1 MLNGHRHMRLFG
13 YLEDQGTSHLSVVD
27 SDRNAVSMT
36 TSVNFY
42 FGSNFASSSTGI
54 LFNDV
59 MDDFATPGKSNQYG
73 ECSIA
78 IFFLP
83 SSVNTKII
91 CIYPSVKVYTLL
103 KVTTFNPGNGP

>member
-1 MLNGHRHMRLFG
+1 MLKGHRRTRLFG

-27 SDRNAVSMT
+27 RDRNAVSIT

-59 MDDFATPGKSNQYG
+59 VSTFSIVAT
-73 ECSIA
+73 
-78 IFFLP
+78 
-83 SSVNTKII
+83 
-91 CIYPSVKVYTLL
+91 VYE
-103 KVTTFNPGNGP
+103 

>member
-59 MDDFATPGKSNQYG
+59 V
-73 ECSIA
+73 
-78 IFFLP
+78 
-83 SSVNTKII
+83 SST
-91 CIYPSVKVYTLL
+91 
-103 KVTTFNPGNGP
+103 